1 MNKIKVKFLGSG
13 DAFGSGGRLQTC
25 IYIESDDTGL
35 LLDCGASALI
45 SMKQFGVRLPDID
58 SIFITHLHGDH
69 FGGIPFFILDSQLIS
84 RRTDPLLIAGP
95 PGMKKR
101 VLEAMEVHFPGSS
114 RVKQKFEIIFE
125 ELPPTV
131 PTRLGAVNVTAYS
144 AVHGSG
150 APSYALRVEVS
161 GKTIVYSGDTEWT
174 GGLIEAVDGADLFIC
189 EAYYYDKKM
198 KNHLNYQTLIDHRNQ
213 LNCKRIIVT
222 HMSQD
227 MLDRRDSL
235 ELETAED
242 GKVIVL

>member
-1 MNKIKVKFLGSG
+1 LKKVKIKFLGSG
-13 DAFGSGGRLQTC
+13 DAFGSGGRFQTC
-25 IYIESDDTGL
+25 IFIESDDSGL

-45 SMKQFGVRLPDID
+45 SMKQFGVSLLDID
-58 SIFITHLHGDH
+58 CIFITHLHGDH
-69 FGGIPFFILDSQLIS
+69 FGGVPFFILDSQLIS
-84 RRTDPLLIAGP
+84 RRTEPLRIVGP
-95 PGMKKR
+95 PG
-101 VLEAMEVHFPGSS
+101 LEERIINAMEINFPGSS
-114 RVKQKFEIIFE
+114 RVRQKYQVLFE
-125 ELPPTV
+125 ELQETV
-131 PTRLGAVNVTAYS
+131 STRLGAIKTTAFG

-150 APSYALRVEVS
+150 APSYALRLEVS

-174 GGLIEAVDGADLFIC
+174 DNLIKAVDGADLFIC

-198 KNHLNYQTLIDHRNQ
+198 KNHLNYQTLIEHRNQ